1 MIESVDTKNKPVFTI
16 GGQQFDFELFD
27 FSYRTDLLP
36 LPGALDESPVDLS
49 VIGKWMDDSK
59 PQMTF
64 TIVVRGKEQIKAIK
78 GMFCDD
84 CGDQEIAAKNL
95 KNYSGY
101 GLTELMDVTG
111 MVELSD
117 ALTLDENRV
126 QFWFEAKQ
134 PVKFVGRVI
143 EP

>member
-1 MIESVDTKNKPVFTI
+1 
-16 GGQQFDFELFD
+16 
-27 FSYRTDLLP
+27 
-36 LPGALDESPVDLS
+36 
-49 VIGKWMDDSK
+49 MDDSK
-59 PQMTF
+59 PQTTF
-64 TIVVRGKEQIKAIK
+64 IIVVRGKEQIKAIK

-84 CGDQEIAAKNL
+84 CGNLLIAAKNL

-117 ALTLDENRV
+117 ALTLDENSV

-134 PVKFVGRVI
+134 PVKLVRRAS
-143 EP
+143 

>member
-1 MIESVDTKNKPVFTI
+1 MIESVDTKNEPIFTI

-27 FSYRTDLLP
+27 FSQRTDLLP

-59 PQMTF
+59 PQTTF
-64 TIVVRGKEQIKAIK
+64 IIVVRGKEQIKAIK